1 MRLNGSHVAPFTFP
15 VMKLDPK
22 VTQQIQAWLN
32 TPETD
37 RDLRAGA
44 ELMLSLNRNRALYN
58 AIIHRPDRF
67 KDKLAYELKKH
78 LRIRLDNL
86 TTSEVARLE
95 KTIMPRIE
103 ESYDNLPTIS
113 VEAELLGVSVAKGRR
128 ADHDSLPPEIQE
140 LWDSNEQRHRS
151 IVILF
156 NEIKAMAD
164 AQPCDRYEK
173 LRILDDLDKTYRLNL
188 EKYDAYVPS
197 AFVAVASD
205 AEITPAKFAE
215 SVKAVGAARKTIS
228 KYKKVIA
235 NNPDDNL
242 KIETAKVKIQ
252 AAVNVIK
259 NAGAEFSEAT
269 IEELSTIGITF
280 D

>member
-1 MRLNGSHVAPFTFP
+1 
-15 VMKLDPK
+15 MKLDPK
-22 VTQQIQAWLN
+22 VTLQLQNWLN
-32 TPETD
+32 TPED
-37 RDLRAGA
+37 ERDIRAGA

-58 AIIHRPDRF
+58 SIMRRPDKF
-67 KDKLAYELKKH
+67 KDKLVYELRKY

-86 TTSEVARLE
+86 TTTEVARLE
-95 KTIMPRIE
+95 EEIIPRIE
-103 ESYDNLPTIS
+103 KTVGNKPAIS
-113 VEAELLGVSVAKGRR
+113 VEAELPDGSVAKGRR
-128 ADHDSLPPEIQE
+128 ADHDSLPPEIRE
-140 LWDSNEQRHRS
+140 LWNSNEQRHRR

-173 LRILDDLDKTYRLNL
+173 LRILDDLDKNYRLNL
-188 EKYDAYVPS
+188 EKYDAYVTS
-197 AFVAVASD
+197 ATVASTTD
-205 AEITPAKFAE
+205 TETTTAQSQEL
-215 SVKAVGAARKTIS
+215 VKAVGAARKTIS

-235 NNPDDNL
+235 DNPDDTL
-242 KIETAKVKIQ
+242 KFDTARAKIQ

-269 IEELSTIGITF
+269 IAELTALGISF

>member
-1 MRLNGSHVAPFTFP
+1 
-15 VMKLDPK
+15 MKLDTK
-22 VTQQIQAWLN
+22 VTQQIQDWLN

-58 AIIHRPDRF
+58 SILHRPDKF
-67 KDKLAYELKKH
+67 KDKLVYELKKH
-78 LRIRLDNL
+78 LSIRLDNL

-95 KTIMPRIE
+95 ETIIPRIKE
-103 ESYDNLPTIS
+103 TVDSLPVIS
-113 VEAELLGVSVAKGRR
+113 VDEELPGGSVTKGRR

-140 LWDSNEQRHRS
+140 LWASNEQRYRR

-156 NEIKAMAD
+156 SEIKAMAD

-188 EKYDAYVPS
+188 EKYDAYAPS
-197 AFVAVASD
+197 ASVAVASD
-205 AEITPAKFAE
+205 TETSSAQSAEV
-215 SVKAVGAARKTIS
+215 VKSVGAARKTIS
-228 KYKKVIA
+228 KYKNVIA
-235 NNPDDNL
+235 NNPDDTL

-259 NAGAEFSEAT
+259 NAGADFSEAT
-269 IEELSTIGITF
+269 IEKLSAIGVTF
-280 D
+280 E

>member
-22 VTQQIQAWLN
+22 VTQQIQVWLN
-32 TPETD
+32 TPEAD
-37 RDLRAGA
+37 RDIRAGA
-44 ELMLSLNRNRALYN
+44 ELMLTLNRNRALYN
-58 AIIHRPDRF
+58 SLLRRPDKF
-67 KDKLAYELKKH
+67 KDKLVYELKKH

-95 KTIMPRIE
+95 ETIIPRIKE
-103 ESYDNLPTIS
+103 TVGNPPAIS
-113 VEAELLGVSVAKGRR
+113 VDAELPEGTVAKGRR

-140 LWDSNEQRHRS
+140 LWNSNEQRHRR
-151 IVILF
+151 IVIVF

-197 AFVAVASD
+197 ATEPAATD
-205 AEITPAKFAE
+205 AETTPAQSAE
-215 SVKAVGAARKTIS
+215 AVKAVGAARKTIS

-235 NNPDDNL
+235 DNPDDTL
-242 KIETAKVKIQ
+242 KFETAKAKIQ

-269 IEELSTIGITF
+269 IGELSAIGITF
-280 D
+280 E

>member
-1 MRLNGSHVAPFTFP
+1 MRLDGSHVAPFTFQD
-15 VMKLDPK
+15 MKLDPK
-22 VTQQIQAWLN
+22 VTLQLQNWLN
-32 TPETD
+32 TPED
-37 RDLRAGA
+37 ERDIRAGA

-58 AIIHRPDRF
+58 SIMRRPDKF
-67 KDKLAYELKKH
+67 KDKLVYELRKY

-86 TTSEVARLE
+86 TTTEVARLE
-95 KTIMPRIE
+95 EEIIPRIE
-103 ESYDNLPTIS
+103 KTVGNKPAIS
-113 VEAELLGVSVAKGRR
+113 VEAELPDGSVAKGRR
-128 ADHDSLPPEIQE
+128 ADHDSLPPEIRE
-140 LWDSNEQRHRS
+140 LWNSNEQRHRR

-173 LRILDDLDKTYRLNL
+173 LRILDDLDKNYRLNL
-188 EKYDAYVPS
+188 EKYDAYVTS
-197 AFVAVASD
+197 ATVASTTD
-205 AEITPAKFAE
+205 TETTTAQSQEL
-215 SVKAVGAARKTIS
+215 VKAVGAARKTIS

-235 NNPDDNL
+235 DNPDDTL
-242 KIETAKVKIQ
+242 KFDTARAKIQ

-269 IEELSTIGITF
+269 IAELTALGISF

>member
-1 MRLNGSHVAPFTFP
+1 MRLDGSHVAPFTFQD
-15 VMKLDPK
+15 MKLDPK
-22 VTQQIQAWLN
+22 VTLQLQNWLN
-32 TPETD
+32 TPED
-37 RDLRAGA
+37 ERDIRAGA

-58 AIIHRPDRF
+58 SILMRPDKF
-67 KDKLAYELKKH
+67 KDKLVYELRKH

-86 TTSEVARLE
+86 TTTEVARLE
-95 KTIMPRIE
+95 EEIIPRIE
-103 ESYDNLPTIS
+103 ETVGNQPAIS
-113 VEAELLGVSVAKGRR
+113 VEAELPDGSVAKGRR
-128 ADHDSLPPEIQE
+128 SDHDSLPPEIRE
-140 LWDSNEQRHRS
+140 LWNSNEQRHRR

-197 AFVAVASD
+197 ATVASTT
-205 AEITPAKFAE
+205 ETETTPAQSPE
-215 SVKAVGAARKTIS
+215 LVKAVGAARKTIS

-235 NNPDDNL
+235 DNPDDTL
-242 KIETAKVKIQ
+242 KFETAKAKIQ
-252 AAVNVIK
+252 AAVDVIK

-269 IEELSTIGITF
+269 IAELTAFGISF